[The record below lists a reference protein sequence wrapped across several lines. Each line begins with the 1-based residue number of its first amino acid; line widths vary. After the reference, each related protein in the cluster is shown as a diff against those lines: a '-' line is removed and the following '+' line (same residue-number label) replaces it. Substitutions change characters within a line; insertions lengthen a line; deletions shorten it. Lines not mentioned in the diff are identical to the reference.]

1 MKARQE
7 KTIII
12 TASPKELRDLA
23 DKMEERWSKLT
34 PGQTTFVDF
43 IDHEGDLDV
52 HLHLDQGYFHK
63 LKQRENNNEQLKIL

>member
-7 KTIII
+7 KKIII

-23 DKMEERWSKLT
+23 DKMEERWLKLR

-43 IDHEGDLDV
+43 IDYEGELDV
-52 HLHLDQGYFHK
+52 HLHLDQAYFHNLNK
-63 LKQRENNNEQLKIL
+63 EGRV